1 MIGKVEKEVAKASS
15 LMEGV
20 EAEIGKKRAVSRK
33 VGCLGG
39 WVGGYRGRL
48 CVLAMR
54 AGVYRVGAVLHSQC
68 LCRVRL
74 LVLATAVDS

>member
-33 VGCLGG
+33 VGGWVGG
-39 WVGGYRGRL
+39 WVGWQRRCGCARL
-48 CVLAMR
+48 DAM
-54 AGVYRVGAVLHSQC
+54 LQSQC
-68 LCRVRL
+68 AGAGCVCCDSCRQ
-74 LVLATAVDS
+74 TIS